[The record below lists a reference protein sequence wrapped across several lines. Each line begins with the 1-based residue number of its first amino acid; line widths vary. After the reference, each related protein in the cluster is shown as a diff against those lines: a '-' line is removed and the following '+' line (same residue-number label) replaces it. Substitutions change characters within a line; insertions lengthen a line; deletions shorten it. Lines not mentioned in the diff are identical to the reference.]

1 MCGHVIRS
9 NMQLPYTAHQIADP
23 LFFRKL
29 EEHAIDPLFSWFSSF
44 VLPCVAFCDCLGRQT
59 ANLERWS
66 MATAWT
72 TTLLWKLPQ
81 STSATLGPTTVVDPA
96 GGGGVEGVATPLF
109 RIFSRGLCLLE
120 HTHQPAL
127 ECCFC
132 LRNSICYT
140 LHSLAERYPLY
151 ATGGGP
157 PMATCRIVLLCS
169 QNNYFPREVPEHAT
183 HFYCIN

>member
-96 GGGGVEGVATPLF
+96 GGGGL
-109 RIFSRGLCLLE
+109 RGLQPPFLGSSRAACVCLNTPISLLLNAASVCAIAYAIHYTALLSDTLSMPPGE
-120 HTHQPAL
+120 GLLWQPAGL
-127 ECCFC
+127 CFRAARIIIFHEKC
-132 LRNSICYT
+132 LNM
-140 LHSLAERYPLY
+140 PLIFT
-151 ATGGGP
+151 A
-157 PMATCRIVLLCS
+157 
-169 QNNYFPREVPEHAT
+169 
-183 HFYCIN
+183 